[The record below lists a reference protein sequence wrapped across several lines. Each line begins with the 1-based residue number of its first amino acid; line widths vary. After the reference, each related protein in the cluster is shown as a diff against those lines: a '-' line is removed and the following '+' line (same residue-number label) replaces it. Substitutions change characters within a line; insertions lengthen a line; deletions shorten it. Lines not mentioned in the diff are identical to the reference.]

1 MKRPRSTNRLCYF
14 LLSGLCRSS
23 HSLLLAPVS
32 SSRQCRVSSFSHCA
46 TRHRLSSEQSIQENA
61 TNILPPLPDPSQNP
75 DDDFFRSLRR
85 SLPVRIQYFFRDAG
99 IFRALI
105 DASVVFAVPSILRDY
120 PSALSEFLTLSGAS
134 GWIKFLPSRLAG
146 TETASAPT
154 FVDYSSLSYGKHSS
168 QVVDVMHPVSTG
180 EMDPKSP
187 NKLVAFV
194 HGGAW
199 GSGFPAMYRLVAKP
213 FLNDGVSVA
222 ILGYR
227 TYPTTD
233 VTGQVDDL
241 EQALKSLR
249 RKFPHLNDVTLI
261 GHSSGAH
268 IAMLG
273 LLSGLLIHVDRFV
286 GLSGVYDIPSHYN
299 FERGRGVERISP
311 LAPAC
316 GGSLDTWRR
325 NSPTRL
331 VIAGDSTKEQLDH
344 LPPILICHGGIDT
357 TVSYS
362 SSIALV
368 DALHSASDILRK
380 TCSLHILPHVGHS
393 ETAIHLMFGGETQ
406 AVVVDWMSGQTVK
419 KN

>member
-1 MKRPRSTNRLCYF
+1 MKRPQSTSRLFYI
-14 LLSGLCRSS
+14 LLSSGICRSS
-23 HSLLLAPVS
+23 HSLAPALS
-32 SSRQCRVSSFSHCA
+32 SQKYRVSSLSHC
-46 TRHRLSSEQSIQENA
+46 TTRLSSVKSVQES
-61 TNILPPLPDPSQNP
+61 TSNIFPPLPDPSQNP
-75 DDDFFRSLRR
+75 DDNFFRSVRR
-85 SLPVRIQYFFRDAG
+85 SLPVRVQYFLRDAG
-99 IFRALI
+99 VFRFFI
-105 DASVVFAVPSILRDY
+105 DASVVFAVPSILRVY
-120 PSALSEFLTLSGAS
+120 PSALSEFLTLSDAS

-146 TETASAPT
+146 TGTTST
-154 FVDYSSLSYGKHSS
+154 SVSVDYSTLSYGKHSS
-168 QVVDVMHPVSTG
+168 QIVDVMHPVSSG
-180 EMDPKSP
+180 EMDRKSA

-241 EQALKSLR
+241 EQALESLR
-249 RKFPHLNDVTLI
+249 QEFPHLNDVTLI

-268 IAMLG
+268 ISMLG
-273 LLSGLLIHVDRFV
+273 LLSGLLTRVDRFV
-286 GLSGVYDIPSHYN
+286 GLSGVYDIPAHYN
-299 FERGRGVERISP
+299 FERGRGVDRISP

-331 VIAGDSTKEQLDH
+331 VIGYSTKEELDH

-362 SSIALV
+362 SSVDLV
-368 DALHSASDILRK
+368 DALHSASDILRN
-380 TCSLHILPHVGHS
+380 TCSLRLLPHVGHA

-406 AVVVDWMSGQTVK
+406 DVVVDWMSGQTSKELV
-419 KN
+419 

>member
-1 MKRPRSTNRLCYF
+1 MKRPRSTSRLIYF

-23 HSLLLAPVS
+23 HSLPPVS
-32 SSRQCRVSSFSHCA
+32 SSRKCRVSSFSHCA
-46 TRHRLSSEQSIQENA
+46 TRLSSEKSVQENV
-61 TNILPPLPDPSQNP
+61 TILPPLPDPSQNRE
-75 DDDFFRSLRR
+75 DDFFRSLRR
-85 SLPVRIQYFFRDAG
+85 SLPVRVQYFCRDSG
-99 IFRALI
+99 FFRALI
-105 DASVVFAVPSILRDY
+105 DASVVLAVPPILRDY

-146 TETASAPT
+146 TQSASSSASDS
-154 FVDYSSLSYGKHSS
+154 VDYSSLSYGKHSS
-168 QVVDVMHPVSTG
+168 QVVDVMRPRPVNTS
-180 EMDPKSP
+180 EMDPKAA

-241 EQALKSLR
+241 EQALESLR
-249 RKFPHLNDVTLI
+249 REYPHLNDITLI
-261 GHSSGAH
+261 GHSSGSH
-268 IAMLG
+268 ISMLG
-273 LLSGLLIHVDRFV
+273 LLSGLLTHVDRFV

-331 VIAGDSTKEQLDH
+331 VIGESTKEQLDR

-362 SSIALV
+362 SSIDLV
-368 DALHSASDILRK
+368 DALHSASDVLRN
-380 TCSLHILPHVGHS
+380 TCSLRILPHVGHS

-406 AVVVDWMSGQTVK
+406 DVVVDWMSAQTTKELV
-419 KN
+419 

>member
-1 MKRPRSTNRLCYF
+1 MTSVQLYL
-14 LLSGLCRSS
+14 LLSGICRSS
-23 HSLLLAPVS
+23 HSFSLLAGPVS
-32 SSRQCRVSSFSHCA
+32 SSRKCRAVSSLFPHYA
-46 TRHRLSSEQSIQENA
+46 ITRLSSKEPVQENVNA
-61 TNILPPLPDPSQNP
+61 KSGSVLPPLPDPSQNP
-75 DDDFFRSLRR
+75 EDDFFRSLRR
-85 SLPVRIQYFFRDAG
+85 SLPVRVQYFFRDSG
-99 IFRALI
+99 FFRALI
-105 DASVVFAVPSILRDY
+105 DASVVLAVPSVLRDH

-134 GWIKFLPSRLAG
+134 GWIKLLPSRLVG
-146 TETASAPT
+146 TENASVS
-154 FVDYSSLSYGKHSS
+154 VDYSSRSYGKYPS

-180 EMDPKSP
+180 EMDPKAN

-213 FLNDGVSVA
+213 FLNDGMTVA

-233 VTGQVDDL
+233 VTGQVEDL
-241 EQALKSLR
+241 EQALESLR
-249 RKFPHLNDVTLI
+249 QEFPHLNDVTLI

-268 IAMLG
+268 ISMLG
-273 LLSGLLIHVDRFV
+273 FLSGLLTHADRFV

-331 VIAGDSTKEQLDH
+331 VIRESTNQQLDQ
-344 LPPILICHGGIDT
+344 LPPILICHGGLDT

-362 SSIALV
+362 SSVDLV
-368 DALHSASDILRK
+368 DALHSASDTMLRH
-380 TCSLHILPHVGHS
+380 TCSLRILPHVGHS
-393 ETAIHLMFGGETQ
+393 ETAIHLMFGGVTQ
-406 AVVVDWMSGQTVK
+406 DVVVDWMSEQTVRD
-419 KN
+419 

>member
-1 MKRPRSTNRLCYF
+1 
-14 LLSGLCRSS
+14 
-23 HSLLLAPVS
+23 
-32 SSRQCRVSSFSHCA
+32 
-46 TRHRLSSEQSIQENA
+46 
-61 TNILPPLPDPSQNP
+61 
-75 DDDFFRSLRR
+75 
-85 SLPVRIQYFFRDAG
+85 
-99 IFRALI
+99 
-105 DASVVFAVPSILRDY
+105 VFAVPSILRVY
-120 PSALSEFLTLSGAS
+120 PSALSEFLTLSDAS

-146 TETASAPT
+146 TGTTST
-154 FVDYSSLSYGKHSS
+154 SVSVDYSTLSYGKHSS
-168 QVVDVMHPVSTG
+168 QIVDVMHPVSSG
-180 EMDPKSP
+180 EMDRKSA

-241 EQALKSLR
+241 EQALESLR
-249 RKFPHLNDVTLI
+249 QEFPHLNDVTLI

-268 IAMLG
+268 ISMLG
-273 LLSGLLIHVDRFV
+273 LLSGLLTRVDRFV
-286 GLSGVYDIPSHYN
+286 GLSGVYDIPAHYN
-299 FERGRGVERISP
+299 FERGRGVDRISP

-331 VIAGDSTKEQLDH
+331 VIGYSTKEELDH

-362 SSIALV
+362 SSVDLV
-368 DALHSASDILRK
+368 DALHSASDILRN
-380 TCSLHILPHVGHS
+380 TCSLRLLPHVGHA

-406 AVVVDWMSGQTVK
+406 DVIVDWMSGQTIKELV
-419 KN
+419 

>member
-1 MKRPRSTNRLCYF
+1 L
-14 LLSGLCRSS
+14 
-23 HSLLLAPVS
+23 
-32 SSRQCRVSSFSHCA
+32 SHCA
-46 TRHRLSSEQSIQENA
+46 TRLSSEKSVQENA
-61 TNILPPLPDPSQNP
+61 ASVLPPLPDPSQNP

-85 SLPVRIQYFFRDAG
+85 SLPVRVQYFFRDSG
-99 IFRALI
+99 VFRALI
-105 DASVVFAVPSILRDY
+105 DASVVLAVPPILRDY

-134 GWIKFLPSRLAG
+134 GWIKLLPSRLAG
-146 TETASAPT
+146 TENAS
-154 FVDYSSLSYGKHSS
+154 VSMDYLSRFYGKHSS
-168 QVVDVMHPVSTG
+168 QFVDVMQPTVSTG
-180 EMDPKSP
+180 EMDLKAA

-213 FLNDGVSVA
+213 FLNKGMTVA

-233 VTGQVDDL
+233 VKGQVDDL
-241 EQALKSLR
+241 EQALESLR
-249 RKFPHLNDVTLI
+249 REFPHLSDVTLI

-268 IAMLG
+268 ISLLAI
-273 LLSGLLIHVDRFV
+273 LSGLLTHVDRFV

-299 FERGRGVERISP
+299 FERCRGVDRISP

-331 VIAGDSTKEQLDH
+331 VIGGSTKEQLDQ

-362 SSIALV
+362 SSVNLV
-368 DALHSASDILRK
+368 DALHSASDILRH
-380 TCSLHILPHVGHS
+380 TCSLRILPHVGHS

-406 AVVVDWMSGQTVK
+406 DVVVDWMSGQTVVK
-419 KN
+419 D